1 ASLRATGQEEEAR
14 VGSVLGDGL
23 GFAEAAGGSVA
34 AESTVMSV
42 QKTSAEMRTSRNLKV
57 WTLSTFLASSLIFS
71 RLMVSLLKCMMTLAF
86 LVSRGVG
93 GTGTILDFSKRQE
106 STRLEPVLP
115 WRLSALT
122 LWAGIVCPSRRAW
135 LPPSFERSS
144 GCKNQGLGGFDH
156 RERGP
161 LPMSAILETS
171 TTMDDLSPRHGG
183 SVFAG
188 LVGASQVLGL
198 VSVVLTGVWMGH
210 YRGGFA
216 WDGSAHEFNLHPLCM
231 VLGLIFLHGD
241 VYRVFCNEAKKH
253 VKLLHG
259 FIHLLA
265 LIISIV
271 GVVAVFDF
279 HRAAKIPDMY
289 SLHSWCGMATLVFF
303 CLQVNQR
310 EEREEILNAECLLDA
325 SVVRDAYSLFAP
337 EGVLANMLGILLLL
351 YGVLLVYLIT
361 REEYRRPPNPEEES
375 LSVHFK
381 NLTEGGNSAGY

>member
-1 ASLRATGQEEEAR
+1 
-14 VGSVLGDGL
+14 
-23 GFAEAAGGSVA
+23 
-34 AESTVMSV
+34 
-42 QKTSAEMRTSRNLKV
+42 
-57 WTLSTFLASSLIFS
+57 
-71 RLMVSLLKCMMTLAF
+71 
-86 LVSRGVG
+86 
-93 GTGTILDFSKRQE
+93 
-106 STRLEPVLP
+106 
-115 WRLSALT
+115 
-122 LWAGIVCPSRRAW
+122 
-135 LPPSFERSS
+135 
-144 GCKNQGLGGFDH
+144 
-156 RERGP
+156 
-161 LPMSAILETS
+161 
-171 TTMDDLSPRHGG
+171 MDDLSPRHGG

-241 VYRVFCNEAKKH
+241 AILVYRVFCNEAKKH

-259 FIHLLA
+259 IIHLLA
-265 LIISIV
+265 LIISII

-289 SLHSWCGMATLVFF
+289 SLHSWCGMATLIFF
-303 CLQVNQR
+303 CLQWVLGLLFFLFPVASSWLR
-310 EEREEILNAECLLDA
+310 ATYLPIHVFCGLTLLVMAIGTCLLGITEKLLFSITDT
-325 SVVRDAYSLFAP
+325 YSLFAP

-381 NLTEGGNSAGY
+381 NLTEGGVPTTP